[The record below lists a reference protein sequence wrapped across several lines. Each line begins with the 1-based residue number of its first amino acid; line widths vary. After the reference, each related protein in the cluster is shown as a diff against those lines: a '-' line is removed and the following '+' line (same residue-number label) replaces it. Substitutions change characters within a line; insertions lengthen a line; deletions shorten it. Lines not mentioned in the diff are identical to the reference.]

1 MREFSIE
8 TFARES
14 LPGLLPIWNESLVRC
29 ETSVTIG
36 RDLFASRA
44 RAPAR
49 THACR
54 GFACA
59 GALHSHSYQLGVRHR
74 RFFVEAVLGPV
85 AQVFSSLLPRF
96 TAIGA

>member
-1 MREFSIE
+1 MSLVLK
-8 TFARES
+8 TFARENF
-14 LPGLLPIWNESLVRC
+14 PRLLPIWNESLVRC

-74 RFFVEAVLGPV
+74 RFFVQAVLGP
-85 AQVFSSLLPRF
+85 APQVFSSLLRRF
-96 TAIGA
+96 TAIGS